1 MRELTDKELEAV
13 SGGVMLPVW
22 MNNVTKYIN
31 NFQLNIAANAQNTS
45 GWAGFGNFSFVSQQN
60 VANNQIT

>member
-13 SGGVMLPVW
+13 SGGVTLLW
-22 MNNVTKYIN
+22 MNTITKYIN

-60 VANNQIT
+60 VANNQIA